1 MKLSITH
8 SINNKMARTIAEIAN
23 DMKTN
28 FMANAQLR
36 NIYGFSDTAVFD
48 DTFSI
53 VSLERIMI
61 YIVATAIWTLENL
74 FDAFSNDIITKI
86 DNAIVTSIPW
96 YYSSALAFQYGDDL
110 IFSNTSYKFGYAVVD
125 TTKQIVKYAA
135 VREVTDA
142 GVTKLKIYYSGT
154 DKLALTTEQKTAF
167 EAYIRKIGAAGT
179 HYLFVSQNPD
189 EIGLTLSIYYDPL
202 ILDSTGTKITDGTK
216 PVDLAIA
223 SYLNSIKYG
232 GVFYSSELVDAL
244 QATEGVKDVELT
256 STYWDGTSLSRR
268 KIDAVS
274 GAFSLD
280 NAHTTITYSLD

>member
-1 MKLSITH
+1 
-8 SINNKMARTIAEIAN
+8 MARTIAEIGN
-23 DMKTN
+23 DMKAN

-36 NIYGFSDTAVFD
+36 NIYRFSDIDVFD
-48 DTFSI
+48 NIFSI

-74 FDAFSNDIITKI
+74 FDAFSSDITTKI

-110 IFSNTSYKFGYAVVD
+110 VFNNSSYKFGYAVVD
-125 TTKQIVKYAA
+125 LTKQIVKYAA
-135 VREVTDA
+135 IREVTDE

-154 DKLALTTEQKTAF
+154 NKLALTTEQKTAF
-167 EAYIRKIGAAGT
+167 EAYIRRIGAAGT

-189 EIGLTLSIYYDPL
+189 LLGLTLSIYYDPL

-223 SYLNSIKYG
+223 AYLNGIKYG
-232 GVFYSSELVDAL
+232 GVFYSSALVDAL

-256 STYWDGTSLSRR
+256 SSYWDGTAAERR
-268 KIDAVS
+268 KIDAAS

-280 NAHTTITYSLD
+280 ATNTTITYSLD